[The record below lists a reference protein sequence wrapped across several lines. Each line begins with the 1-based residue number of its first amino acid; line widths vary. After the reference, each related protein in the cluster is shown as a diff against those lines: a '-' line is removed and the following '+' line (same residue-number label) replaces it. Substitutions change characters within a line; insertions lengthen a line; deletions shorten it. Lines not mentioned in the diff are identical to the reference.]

1 MNFYSELKWA
11 PLAKTPQFGYLKHSI
26 ITCLYTVNDTRC
38 ARFVRFG
45 FLFLFPFAASTR
57 SSGTTVLFI
66 LSLRSATSLSVY
78 TEQLVTASE
87 PAAKWI

>member
-1 MNFYSELKWA
+1 M
-11 PLAKTPQFGYLKHSI
+11 
-26 ITCLYTVNDTRC
+26 CLYTVNDTRC
-38 ARFVRFG
+38 ARIVIFG
-45 FLFLFPFAASTR
+45 FLFLFPFVASTT
-57 SSGTTVLFI
+57 SFGTTVLS